1 MNKENGKLNFEE
13 IVQNSYNVPPISGEF
28 YNILY
33 TELMT
38 HTEKKRIV
46 PKKSTN
52 LNWLKN
58 FSLVGLTIVLII
70 AISLLVSPTLRV
82 MAEDLFSFWKKV
94 DIRQVITP
102 LPEVPAVNPEEIP
115 TIVESLQEEIKSTQ
129 QATADSEE
137 EFIIKLP
144 TLLPEGFRI
153 LTVSN
158 GPNGNAWVD
167 LSPRNKGVYLT
178 VNIQPASIV
187 ENSIIA
193 PADKIEKVA
202 INDLTGEY
210 VRGGYGVGPWMTGY
224 VKEEDAKNLTWI
236 DDGRIHKLA
245 WNDDNM
251 NYLMIYAGSD
261 DPGNPRYLGKNDMA
275 KIAASMKPVENG
287 VRPTVESFVPDN
299 GEGEEPVPYIKDI
312 SILNRLV
319 GFDVPEPTYIP
330 KNYAFD
336 GGEAPFTGTVI
347 FEYFS
352 CSPEPGE
359 LDHEIKFGFMLQL
372 YKISEKELVNEL
384 KSYTDEIGEEAV
396 IETILIDGME
406 VQYIKGDWI
415 TTWVIQDGTPVP
427 QDSVWDNDA
436 YWHRMKWY
444 KDGVLYTLMNYLAIQ
459 PDYQGS
465 CALTKEDLIKFVE
478 GLQ

>member
-1 MNKENGKLNFEE
+1 MNKENGNLKFEE
-13 IVQNSYNVPPISGEF
+13 FVQNSYNVPPISDEF
-28 YNILY
+28 YNNLY
-33 TELMT
+33 AELMT
-38 HTEKKRIV
+38 NAGNMQIF

-52 LNWLKN
+52 LVRIKR

-70 AISLLVSPTLRV
+70 AISFLVSPSLRV
-82 MAEDLFSFWKKV
+82 MAENLFSFWKKV
-94 DIRQVITP
+94 DNQQVITP
-102 LPEVPAVNPEEIP
+102 LPEVPAVDPEEIP

-129 QATADSEE
+129 QATASSEE

-144 TLLPEGFRI
+144 TLLPEGYRI
-153 LTVSN
+153 VTVSN

-167 LSPRNKGVYLT
+167 LSSRNKGVYMTLT
-178 VNIQPASIV
+178 IQPAHLV
-187 ENSIIA
+187 EGSIIG
-193 PADKIEKVA
+193 PADRIEKVA

-224 VKEEDAKNLTWI
+224 VKEEDAKNLTWS
-236 DDGRIHKLA
+236 DDDNVHKLA
-245 WNDDNM
+245 WNDGNM
-251 NYLMIYAGSD
+251 NYLMIYAGSG

-275 KIAASMKPVENG
+275 KIAASMIPVENG

-299 GEGEEPVPYIKDI
+299 GEGEESVPYIKDFVT
-312 SILNRLV
+312 LNRLV
-319 GFDVPEPTYIP
+319 SFDVPEPTYIP
-330 KNYAFD
+330 EKYTFD

-352 CSPEPGE
+352 CTPEPGE

-372 YKISEKELVNEL
+372 YKISEQQLEQELNL
-384 KSYTDEIGEEAV
+384 FADEIGDDAV
-396 IETILIDGME
+396 IEKIIIDGMD

-415 TTWVIQDGTPVP
+415 TTWVVQEGTSVP
-427 QDSVWDNDA
+427 QESVWDNDA
-436 YWHRMKWY
+436 YSHRMKWY
-444 KDGVLYTLMNYLAIQ
+444 KDGVLYTLRNYLAIQ
-459 PDYQGS
+459 PDYNGS